1 MPVLQIKLNEVLFV
15 KDPQS
20 TELGK
25 RIIDESIRMIS
36 KLGFE
41 AFTFKKLSI
50 EIESTEAS
58 IYRYFE
64 SKHRLLVYLITWY
77 WAWLEYNIDYQTN
90 NILDPKVK
98 LEAALRI
105 ISFKKELD
113 SAFPDV
119 DEASLQ
125 KIVISESDKV
135 YLTKQVDEDNKEGLF
150 KGYKTLCKK
159 ISSMVT
165 EINPD
170 YLYPNALISTVLEA
184 CNQQIFF
191 AEHLPSLTESSQA
204 EDSFK
209 SNFDFLKSLVF
220 DSITPRNEQ

>member
-1 MPVLQIKLNEVLFV
+1 MAVLQIKLNEVLYV

-25 RIIDESIRMIS
+25 RIVEKSIQMIS

-50 EIESTEAS
+50 EIESTEPS

-64 SKHRLLVYLITWY
+64 NKHRLLVYLITWY

-90 NILDPKVK
+90 NILDPKLK

-105 ISFKKELD
+105 ISFKKEYD

-119 DEASLQ
+119 DESALHE
-125 KIVISESDKV
+125 IVISESEKV
-135 YLTKQVDEDNKEGLF
+135 YLTKQVDADNKDGLF
-150 KGYKTLCKK
+150 RGYKSLCKK
-159 ISSMVT
+159 ISLIIQEV
-165 EINPD
+165 NPEFA
-170 YLYPNALISTVLEA
+170 YPRALISTVLEA
-184 CNQQIFF
+184 SNQQIFF
-191 AEHLPSLTESSQA
+191 AEHLPALTESSDA
-204 EDSFK
+204 EDRFD
-209 SNFDFLKSLVF
+209 SNFNFIKTLVF
-220 DSITPRNEQ
+220 NSIMAKNGQ